1 MALAEPAELLLI
13 KDQHNRA
20 LACLTRGLAADE
32 AGRRPEALE
41 LYRRGREHLTQ
52 GLEVPTGGD
61 RHNGAPWD
69 TARQL
74 QLKMRLTLRNIST
87 RLDDLETAESMTT
100 EGPSELALDL
110 PKQNLYPTL
119 GPNVQPTS
127 NPLLRLYPTVPVTS
141 TQTPHPPTPSP
152 SAGASGTTGPSL
164 PIFPVPALGAPGE
177 QPPAYT
183 PQPTDGHHS
192 LAYSPVAGRLGG
204 QPRGFA
210 AETATGD
217 GDELLFLPRGVQMFF
232 VSAEGQVSSPSHPGY
247 LRIITF
253 GGGSNDAS
261 GKAPSTFL
269 HVCDW
274 LYPVTLETPVLL
286 ANSGIFMFPDTMAG
300 PQGSYVGIVLS
311 SEMPEADRDMF
322 QDILAQLTD
331 LRIQAL
337 EEGSSSEVMNLSEK
351 VPIGPPGDRS
361 GVPMATGGA
370 MGEEEKPPVPE
381 WSEKMSQ
388 SILAGTSWLSKGF
401 LKGAEATGKAIHKG
415 ASKLREHITP
425 ENTPAEVNPRVTRG
439 LHVAKQATG
448 GAVRVS
454 QFLVNGVCVV
464 AGCVGDKL
472 APHVKKHGAK
482 LIPES
487 MKKTQDGRSNLDGA
501 MIVAASSMQGL
512 SAIWTGLE
520 TGAKTVGKSVRS
532 ETVTTVKYKYGE
544 ETGQATDTAVQSVVN
559 VGVTAFNMDNL
570 VIKGVLKGT
579 GKTTAKAAVKDHNP
593 TTGEPA
599 EKREKEYGEKANKSD
614 TRSFHGIPEEQT
626 FNVG

>member
-1 MALAEPAELLLI
+1 MALAEPAELLVI
-13 KDQHNRA
+13 KDQHDRA
-20 LACLTRGLAADE
+20 LACLTQGLAADE

-41 LYRRGREHLTQ
+41 LYRRGRQHLTQ

-87 RLDDLETAESMTT
+87 RLNDLETAESTPT
-100 EGPSELALDL
+100 EGPSEPALDL

-119 GPNVQPTS
+119 GPNIQPTS
-127 NPLLRLYPTVPVTS
+127 NPLLHLYPTVPVTS

-152 SAGASGTTGPSL
+152 PAGASGTTGPSL
-164 PIFPVPALGAPGE
+164 PNFPVPALGAPGE

-183 PQPTDGHHS
+183 PQPTDGHHR
-192 LAYSPVAGRLGG
+192 LAYSPVAGPPRG
-204 QPRGFA
+204 QPRGLA
-210 AETATGD
+210 ARAGD

-232 VSAEGQVSSPSHPGY
+232 VSAEGQVSAPSHPGY

-261 GKAPSTFL
+261 GKAPSAFL

-274 LYPVTLETPVLL
+274 LYPLTVETPVLL

-322 QDILAQLTD
+322 QDILAQLAD

-351 VPIGPPGDRS
+351 VPIGPPGERS

-370 MGEEEKPPVPE
+370 MGEEEKPTVPE

-388 SILAGTSWLSKGF
+388 SILEGTSWLSKGF
-401 LKGAEATGKAIHKG
+401 QKGAEATGKAIHKG

-454 QFLVNGVCVV
+454 QFLVNGVCTV

-472 APHVKKHGAK
+472 APYVKKHGAK

-544 ETGQATDTAVQSVVN
+544 DTGQATDTAVQSVVN

-570 VIKGVLKGT
+570 GMKGILKST
-579 GKTTAKAAVKDHNP
+579 GKTTAKAVVKDHNP
-593 TTGEPA
+593 TTEEPT
-599 EKREKEYGEKANKSD
+599 EKGYGEKGK
-614 TRSFHGIPEEQT
+614 
-626 FNVG
+626 